1 MHGIPMNEPQA
12 GLPPAIKFGA
22 NQRVIGTSP
31 YPCPWFEFKQRFA
44 FNPQRLALAEKFE
57 AWVGNLL
64 AIVAPE
70 FIWIGGSYASD
81 KPDPKDI
88 DAVLFYR
95 YRQPFADPQSHAGF
109 LKASYGLLSPAAVK
123 RDFGVDGACV
133 ALSMLVERL
142 IAVSSEWTMILSGN
156 PDGSRRAFYCI
167 PIASM
172 L

>member
-1 MHGIPMNEPQA
+1 MAYQMNEPKP
-12 GLPPAIKFGA
+12 GLPPAIIFGA
-22 NQRVIGTSP
+22 DQRVIGTSP

-57 AWVGNLL
+57 AWVGNLVTT
-64 AIVAPE
+64 VAPE

-88 DAVLFYR
+88 DAVLFYH

-109 LKASYGLLSPAAVK
+109 LRANSGLLSPAAIK

-133 ALSMLVERL
+133 ALSMPVERL
-142 IAVSSEWTMILSGN
+142 IAISAEWTMIFSGN
-156 PDGSRRAFYCI
+156 PDGSRRPFYCI
-167 PIASM
+167 SIASM

>member
-1 MHGIPMNEPQA
+1 MNEPQT

-22 NQRVIGTSP
+22 DQRVIGTSP

-44 FNPQRLALAEKFE
+44 FNPQRLVLVEKLE

-64 AIVAPE
+64 TIVAPE

-81 KPDPKDI
+81 KPDPKDV

-95 YRQPFADPQSHAGF
+95 YLQPFAYAQSHAAF
-109 LKASYGLLSPAAVK
+109 LNANRALLTPAAIK
-123 RDFGVDGACV
+123 RDFDVDCACI
-133 ALSMLVERL
+133 ALSMPVERL
-142 IAVSSEWTMILSGN
+142 IAISAEWTMILSGN

-167 PIASM
+167 PVASM
-172 L
+172 LDVAAV

>member
-1 MHGIPMNEPQA
+1 MIDKQT
-12 GLPPAIKFGA
+12 GLPPAIVFGA
-22 NQRVIGTSP
+22 DQKVIGASP

-57 AWVGNLL
+57 AWVGNLVT
-64 AIVAPE
+64 IVAPE

-95 YRQPFADPQSHAGF
+95 YRQPFADPQSHAAF
-109 LKASYGLLSPAAVK
+109 LNAHRALLTPAAVK
-123 RDFGVDGACV
+123 RDYGLDCACV
-133 ALSMLVERL
+133 ALSMPVERL
-142 IAVSSEWTMILSGN
+142 IAISAEWTMILSGN

-172 L
+172 LDGAAV